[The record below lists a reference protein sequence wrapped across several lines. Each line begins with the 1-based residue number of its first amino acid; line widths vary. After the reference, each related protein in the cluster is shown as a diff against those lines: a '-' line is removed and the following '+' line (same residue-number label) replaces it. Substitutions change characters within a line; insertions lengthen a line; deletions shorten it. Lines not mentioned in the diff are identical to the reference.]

1 MDLISQWRKQF
12 EKAEGT
18 IQKGF
23 EETLENFETNKNNLK
38 SNLEKWKLELDKQ
51 VENGEEKAKEIR
63 AKLESLQVQLALGK
77 AEGKEIFEEQSKK
90 IELALHDLYQT
101 AKADGNKAFEKSINL
116 FDQHSQTFKTSL
128 EIAKLQLA
136 LGKME
141 AGEDLDNAKK
151 EIREKLDELKS
162 QFKNMQETALENV
175 IEWQSEHI
183 KRMQKFQEWT
193 QSFLSKKA

>member
-12 EKAEGT
+12 EKAEGS

-23 EETLENFETNKNNLK
+23 DQTIENFESNKSNLK

-51 VENGEEKAKEIR
+51 VENGEEKAREIR
-63 AKLESLQVQLALGK
+63 TKLESLQVQLALGK
-77 AEGKEIFEEQSKK
+77 AEGREIFEEQSKK
-90 IELALHDLYQT
+90 IEAALHDLYLT
-101 AKADGNKAFEKSINL
+101 AKADGNKAFEKSLHL
-116 FDQHSQTFKTSL
+116 FDQHSQTFKTSI
-128 EIAKLQLA
+128 EIARLQLA

-141 AGEDLDNAKK
+141 AGEELDNAQK
-151 EIREKLDELKS
+151 EIREKLDELKT
-162 QFKNMQETALENV
+162 QFKSMQETALENV